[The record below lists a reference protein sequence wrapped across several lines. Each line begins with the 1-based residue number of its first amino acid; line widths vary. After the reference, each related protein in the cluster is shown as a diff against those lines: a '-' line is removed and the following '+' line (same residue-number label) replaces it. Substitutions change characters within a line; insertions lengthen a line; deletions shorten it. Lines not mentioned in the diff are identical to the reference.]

1 MAKEAVKGKPAKSGL
16 RLFLGRFLRWLVEP
30 AAGVAEKDR
39 QKMRLLS
46 AFLLVVTI
54 NAIWGSVV
62 RQGLD
67 IGTWINLLALT
78 VVFAVAYGLSRTRYY
93 KPALIVALLAP
104 AFYIIGMVVT
114 ASTDSAVIILSL
126 GWLVLPFLLASLFLS
141 RRATLFVAIGYFVF
155 MGSIFPFTTLSIEF
169 MGEVI
174 AFSLMVVFLVIAIA
188 FIRQRDQSRVE
199 KELIKRAE
207 AEEGL
212 RVNEERFRL
221 LADNASDM
229 IIRFQ
234 LSPTFKTDYVSP
246 SSERVIGYKPEEF
259 YADPELGLKA
269 IHPEDRK
276 PFLEYV
282 SLKNLDHRPIT
293 LRMVRKGGTI
303 IWTEQT
309 FTTIHDHN
317 GKPVAVQAIS
327 RDVTERKLMEEEIQ
341 AEKNKLQS
349 LIGAMDCTLTIQ
361 DRDFNVIYQNEP
373 SKLASGGDHI
383 GEKCYRVYEG
393 RDSICVGCPVAK
405 AFKDGKSHTSERR
418 RLEPSGEITFWE
430 NTANPIRDAEGN
442 IVSCVEVARDIT
454 ERKKAEQALAD
465 EATRRHI
472 LVDQSLDGIVVL
484 DEDAKVVEANQKFA
498 ETLGYTPEEVREL
511 HTWDWDK
518 QYPPEKLLEMGRNVD
533 EKGLNLETKH
543 HRKDG
548 SVIDVEIS
556 INGATVAG
564 RKLIFCV
571 SRDVTERRRME
582 KALRESEEKFF
593 KAFRS
598 SPNAMALTTLKEGR
612 FLEVNNGFLRLNG
625 LSREEVIGR
634 TSKELGV
641 WVNRKD
647 RVRILRIMRE
657 KGGVVDE
664 EYKSRTKSGEIR
676 TMLFSAEPIDI
687 AGESCMISSTT
698 DITERKRIGQALRKS
713 EEKFSKA
720 FSSSPD
726 AMAISTIEEGRFLE
740 VNGSF
745 LRDYGYS
752 REEVIGHSSKELG
765 TWFEPKARDRI
776 LKTLRDKGRVFDAE
790 FEARI
795 RSGEIRTMTFSAELI
810 EIEGERCIIASTKD
824 ITERKQMEEALR
836 ESEEK
841 YKTLTE
847 DAPLGIYFSDFR
859 GTFLYGNKRAEEIV
873 GYKHKELLGKSFLQL
888 KLIGPKEL
896 GRAIKLLAL
905 NKLGRATGPDRFVL
919 NRKDGTKTSVEIR
932 TRIATVGGRK
942 VVLGMV
948 EDITEREKAESA
960 IKYQRELIDQII
972 ATTPNAVMV
981 IDKDMKVLLANDT
994 FYNKFGLKKSGVE
1007 NKPIAKI
1014 IKDEELAQH
1023 IESAVKNK
1031 KSLSFEFRYELKGAP
1046 RIFITT
1052 ITEMQNK
1059 RYLILLDDVTEERE
1073 KQERLYLTDRLAS
1086 VGEMASGVA
1095 HELNNPLTSI
1105 IGLSSLMAQE
1115 NDIPAETRADLTA
1128 INSEAQRCAA
1138 IVKNLLAFARKHT
1151 PRREPLLVD
1160 KIVEDVLKLRAYEH
1174 HGHNVTVETDFTSDL
1189 PEVLGDYFQLQQVFL
1204 NIILNAETAM
1214 VDTSGGGTLRITA
1227 ERTDGNV
1234 RVSFSDD
1241 GPGIAKKDLSLIF
1254 NPFFTTKAV
1263 GKGTG
1268 LGLSIAYGIISAHG
1282 GKIYA
1287 KNNNDKGATFIVEL
1301 PVVDN

>member
-1 MAKEAVKGKPAKSGL
+1 MVNEAVRGKPAKGGL
-16 RLFLGRFLRWLVEP
+16 RLFLGRVLRWLVEP
-30 AAGVAEKDR
+30 AAGAAEEDR
-39 QKMRLLS
+39 QKIRLLS
-46 AFLLVVTI
+46 GFLLVITI
-54 NAIWGSVV
+54 SGIIGAIV
-62 RQGLD
+62 RQGLG
-67 IGTWINLLALT
+67 IGTWFNLLAIII
-78 VVFAVAYGLSRTRYY
+78 VFAVAYGLSRTRYY
-93 KPALIVALLAP
+93 KSALIIALVAPALYVIS
-104 AFYIIGMVVT
+104 MVVT
-114 ASTDSAVIILSL
+114 AGTDSNGIILSL
-126 GWLVLPFLLASLFLS
+126 AWLVLPFLLASIFLS

-155 MGSIFPFTTLSIEF
+155 MVSIFPFTTLATEF
-169 MGEVI
+169 IGELL

-188 FIRQRDQSRVE
+188 CIRQRDQSRVE
-199 KELIKRAE
+199 KELIRRTE

-229 IIRFQ
+229 IIRIQ
-234 LSPTFKTDYVSP
+234 LAPTFKTDYVSP
-246 SSERVIGYKPEEF
+246 SSERIIGYKPDDF
-259 YADPELGLKA
+259 YADPELGLK
-269 IHPEDRK
+269 IVHPEDRK
-276 PFLEYV
+276 PFLEYI
-282 SLKNLDHRPIT
+282 SLKNLDHRPVT
-293 LRMVRKGGTI
+293 LRMVRKDGTV

-309 FTTIHDHN
+309 FTTIHNHK
-317 GKPVAVQAIS
+317 GKSVAVQAIS
-327 RDVTERKLMEEEIQ
+327 RDITERKLMEEEIQ
-341 AEKNKLQS
+341 AEKNKLES

-361 DRDFNVIYQNEP
+361 DRDFNIIYQNEA

-393 RDSICVGCPVAK
+393 RETVCDGCPVAK
-405 AFKDGKSHTSERR
+405 AFKDGRSNTAERR

-430 NTANPIRDAEGN
+430 NTANPIRDADGK
-442 IVSCVEVARDIT
+442 IISCLELARDIT

-484 DEDAKVVEANQKFA
+484 DKDSKVVEANQKFA
-498 ETLGYTPEEVREL
+498 EMLGYTPEEVLEL

-533 EKGLNLETKH
+533 EKGLHLETKH

-556 INGATVAG
+556 INGAMCG
-564 RKLIFCV
+564 GQKLIFCV
-571 SRDVTERRRME
+571 CRDITERKKAEQALADEATRRRILVDESSDGIVILDE
-582 KALRESEEKFF
+582 KGKVYEANKRFAEMLGYTPEEVRKLSVWDWEADFPREQVAEMIASVGPEGDHFETHHRRKDGSTFDVEISTNGAVYAGQKLVFCVCRDITARKKAEEALRESGEKLS

-598 SPNAMALTTLKEGR
+598 SPNAMALSTVDEGR
-612 FLEVNNGFLRLNG
+612 FLEVN
-625 LSREEVIGR
+625 
-634 TSKELGV
+634 
-641 WVNRKD
+641 D
-647 RVRILRIMRE
+647 
-657 KGGVVDE
+657 
-664 EYKSRTKSGEIR
+664 
-676 TMLFSAEPIDI
+676 
-687 AGESCMISSTT
+687 
-698 DITERKRIGQALRKS
+698 
-713 EEKFSKA
+713 
-720 FSSSPD
+720 
-726 AMAISTIEEGRFLE
+726 
-740 VNGSF
+740 SF

-765 TWFEPKARDRI
+765 IWVKPKAREHI
-776 LKTLRDKGRVFDAE
+776 VKTLRERGQVFDVE

-795 RSGEIRTMTFSAELI
+795 KSGEIRTMTFSAEPI

-824 ITERKQMEEALR
+824 ITERKQMVEEIR
-836 ESEEK
+836 QSGERYRMIFESANDIIILLDK
-841 YKTLTE
+841 KGNIVDINSRIGDVGGYSRAQLVGKNFKTLTKIMTKKS
-847 DAPLGIYFSDFR
+847 AAIIAKNFMLRMLGIDVPPYEVEMYR
-859 GTFLYGNKRAEEIV
+859 GDGQKLNI
-873 GYKHKELLGKSFLQL
+873 ELS
-888 KLIGPKEL
+888 
-896 GRAIKLLAL
+896 AVA
-905 NKLGRATGPDRFVL
+905 V
-919 NRKDGTKTSVEIR
+919 KDKG
-932 TRIATVGGRK
+932 K
-942 VVLGMV
+942 VVGNLATLR
-948 EDITEREKAESA
+948 DITERRKAESA

-981 IDKDMKVLLANDT
+981 IDKEMKVLLANDT
-994 FYNKFGLKKSGVE
+994 FYKKFGLKKAGVE
-1007 NKPIAKI
+1007 NKPIASI
-1014 IKDEELAQH
+1014 IKDEELAQA
-1023 IESAVKNK
+1023 IESTIKNNK
-1031 KSLSFEFRYELKGAP
+1031 KSLSFEFRYELKGMS
-1046 RIFITT
+1046 RIFIAT

-1059 RYLILLDDVTEERE
+1059 RYLILLNDVTEERE

-1105 IGLSSLMAQE
+1105 IGLSSLMARE
-1115 NDIPAETRADLTA
+1115 NNIPAETRADLTA

-1151 PRREPLLVD
+1151 TRREPLPVG

-1174 HGHNVTVETDFTSDL
+1174 RSHNVIVETDFASDL

-1214 VDTSGGGTLRITA
+1214 GDASSGGTLRITA
-1227 ERTDGNV
+1227 ERTNGNV

-1241 GPGIAKKDLSLIF
+1241 GPGIAKKDLGLIF

-1287 KNNNDKGATFIVEL
+1287 RNNNDRGATFVVEL